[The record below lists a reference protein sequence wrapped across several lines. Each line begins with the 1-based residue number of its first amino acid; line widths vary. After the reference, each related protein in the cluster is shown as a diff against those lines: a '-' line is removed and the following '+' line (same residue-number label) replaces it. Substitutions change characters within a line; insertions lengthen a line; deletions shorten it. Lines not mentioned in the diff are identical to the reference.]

1 MISRRESDDPL
12 MLNGAL
18 VQYKLQQIDLDEFEA
33 ILLKVKNKIVQQ
45 SKIFII
51 KSILLDLTY

>member
-12 MLNGAL
+12 MLNVAL
-18 VQYKLQQIDLDEFEA
+18 VQYKLQQIDLNQFEA

-45 SKIFII
+45 SKEFN
-51 KSILLDLTY
+51 